1 MIGSQIEY
9 WTWAEK
15 GKKKVEG
22 CHCDGSNLIFQSGG
36 SDKQEVA

>member
-15 GKKKVEG
+15 RKKKVEG
-22 CHCDGSNLIFQSGG
+22 CHCDGSNIISQSCG
-36 SDKQEVA
+36 SVKHEVG